1 MFRKVLVANRGEIAR
16 RIMRACRHVGA
27 ATVAVHSDADASAAH
42 VADADEAVLI
52 GPAPARESY
61 LNIEAIIHAAR
72 RTQAEAI
79 HPGYGFLSENWRF
92 AEACA
97 SADITFI
104 GPPAEAIR
112 RMGDKPEA
120 RRLMAAAGVPV
131 LPGSPGPVSDVAE
144 ATRLAERVGFPVL
157 LKAAAGGGGIGMAKV
172 GEAGQLA
179 AAFTAAKR
187 RAEAAFG
194 NGAVYVERYLT
205 TPRHIEVQVFGD
217 ARGTVVHLHERECSI
232 QRRHQKLIEE
242 SPAPGLDPTV
252 KARLTAAAVKGAAAI
267 GYVNAGT
274 LEFLLDADGS
284 FYFLEMNTRL
294 QVEHPVTEAVT
305 GLDLVVAQLR
315 VAAGESLPWTQD
327 AIAQR
332 GAAIECRINA
342 EDPAKNFLPSPGTI
356 SRLELPA
363 GEGIRVESGV
373 VTGSAVTVH
382 YDPLLLKLV
391 AGGASRLEAI
401 ARMSEA
407 LDRCVIEGVKTTI
420 PFLRRVMA
428 HADYRRGAVHTQMVE
443 QGAFNA

>member
-1 MFRKVLVANRGEIAR
+1 VFRKVLVANRGEIAR
-16 RIMRACRHVGA
+16 RIMRACRQVGA
-27 ATVAVHSDADASAAH
+27 TTVAVHSEADASAAH

-52 GPAPARESY
+52 GPAPARQSY
-61 LNIEAIIHAAR
+61 LDIEAIIQAAR
-72 RTQAEAI
+72 RTRADAI
-79 HPGYGFLSENWRF
+79 HPGYGFLSENWKF
-92 AEACA
+92 AEACTNA
-97 SADITFI
+97 GIAFI

-112 RMGDKPEA
+112 CMGDKPEA
-120 RRLMAAAGVPV
+120 RHLMSAAGVPV

-144 ATRLAERVGFPVL
+144 AARLAERVGFPVL
-157 LKAAAGGGGIGMAKV
+157 LKAAAGGGGIGMARV

-179 AAFTAAKR
+179 ASFTAAQR

-217 ARGTVVHLHERECSI
+217 GRGTVVHLHERECSI

-242 SPAPGLDPTV
+242 SPAPGLDPAV
-252 KARLTAAAVKGAAAI
+252 KGRLTAAAVKGTAAI

-274 LEFLLDADGS
+274 LEFLLDADRS

-294 QVEHPVTEAVT
+294 QVEHPVTEEVT
-305 GLDLVVAQLR
+305 GLDLVVSQLR
-315 VAAGESLPWTQD
+315 VAAGEPLPFTQD
-327 AIAQR
+327 AVVQH
-332 GAAIECRINA
+332 GAAIECRVYA

-356 SRLELPA
+356 NRLDLPS
-363 GEGIRVESGV
+363 GEGIRIESGV
-373 VTGSAVTVH
+373 VAGSAVTVH

-391 AGGASRLEAI
+391 ARGSSRAEAI

-407 LDRCVIEGVKTTI
+407 LERCVIEGVKTTI